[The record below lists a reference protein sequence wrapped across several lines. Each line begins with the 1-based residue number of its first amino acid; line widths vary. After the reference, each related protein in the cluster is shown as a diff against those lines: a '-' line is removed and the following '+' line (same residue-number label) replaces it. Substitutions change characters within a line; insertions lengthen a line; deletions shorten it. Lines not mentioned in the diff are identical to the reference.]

1 MNAKPIDNIIW
12 DWNGTL
18 LNDVEM
24 CIECMN
30 HLLKPRN
37 LPKLNLEKYREVFT
51 FPVKDYYEKVGIDFE
66 KDPFDTI
73 GHQFM
78 DLYFERLDKCE
89 LQHRA
94 LDILE
99 SNKRRG
105 LKQFI
110 LSAMEQKVLE
120 KSLHDLGVFSYFEAV
135 YGIDN
140 HLAAGKLERAF
151 QMIEDFDICKAKTL
165 LIGDTLHDAEVGSVL
180 NIEIVLVANGH
191 QNYDRL
197 KRSGEIVIK
206 DFTLLESTI
215 QHKII
220 K

>member
-73 GHQFM
+73 GHHFM